1 VHGAEN
7 QNEKRREIE
16 CVVEF
21 HKPKQ
26 GVKTIIRL
34 DTGEVVREQQM
45 SGGELQEKLFPV
57 AAAAD

>member
-1 VHGAEN
+1 
-7 QNEKRREIE
+7 
-16 CVVEF
+16 
-21 HKPKQ
+21 
-26 GVKTIIRL
+26 VKTIIRL